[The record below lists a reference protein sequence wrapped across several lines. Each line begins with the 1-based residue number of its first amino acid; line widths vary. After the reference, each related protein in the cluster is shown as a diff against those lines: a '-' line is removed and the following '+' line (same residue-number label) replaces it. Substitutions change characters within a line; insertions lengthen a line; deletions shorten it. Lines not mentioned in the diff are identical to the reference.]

1 MTGVVVRDLHET
13 YGLGR
18 EALTDTAFLGQFLGT
33 AGEASVGKDIEALT
47 GATVTSKAIAKGV
60 NSAAAFVT
68 GADVSSSAPEL
79 NVAVVTAVCLAALVV
94 ERYLAPGARRAW
106 VPLILLG
113 GVTLGLLPWCAGL
126 VSAAQAL
133 ELCLLGGAVF
143 AVTAMLYTSMADR
156 LSSGPVCRAAPV
168 LSAFLL
174 FLAGQCLTGLLL

>member
-1 MTGVVVRDLHET
+1 MERNRSLLLNVILAAVV
-13 YGLGR
+13 GLACLCVLLWR
-18 EALTDTAFLGQFLGT
+18 TFAP
-33 AGEASVGKDIEALT
+33 
-47 GATVTSKAIAKGV
+47 
-60 NSAAAFVT
+60 AAVL
-68 GADVSSSAPEL
+68 PEL
-79 NVAVVTAVCLAALVV
+79 NVPVVTALSLAALVV

-113 GVTLGLLPWCAGL
+113 GATLGLLPWCAGL